1 MNDTSIEI
9 VQNIEPIE
17 MGIGTINE
25 YEPNLGYTIISKLSD
40 LSMPIGSL
48 MLIILSVAIIVL
60 LINVLSNKN
69 NIDSEKVRGN
79 SKRLFTISLLSMIFV
94 NVLNIIPMIFAMK
107 SKKIVNQGE
116 TEKANKTNLIFTI
129 VALIIGFIPLNIIIL
144 KVLNFVMWFK
154 FVR

>member
-1 MNDTSIEI
+1 
-9 VQNIEPIE
+9 
-17 MGIGTINE
+17 
-25 YEPNLGYTIISKLSD
+25 
-40 LSMPIGSL
+40 
-48 MLIILSVAIIVL
+48 
-60 LINVLSNKN
+60 
-69 NIDSEKVRGN
+69 
-79 SKRLFTISLLSMIFV
+79 MIFV

-116 TEKANKTNLIFTI
+116 PEKANKTNMIFTI

>member
-1 MNDTSIEI
+1 MNETNLEIIVPMETEVTTLNTSESDF
-9 VQNIEPIE
+9 VFA
-17 MGIGTINE
+17 
-25 YEPNLGYTIISKLSD
+25 IISKLSD

-48 MLIILSVAIIVL
+48 MLIILSIAIIVL

-69 NIDSEKVRGN
+69 NIDNEKVKVN

-116 TEKANKTNLIFTI
+116 PEKANKTNMIFTI